1 MEDIYYTNLWN
12 RVLNTIE
19 ESKQL
24 SLDVLVNLK
33 DTWIYSLTS
42 EKAVIACR
50 NVVALSILSEHR
62 SFIETVLSNE
72 LGKQI
77 YIEGISESVIKRDNN
92 TKIFADLNIHN
103 QLNPNYTFSNFIT
116 GKSNIQ
122 VHTGALACANNPGK
136 FYNPLFIYGKPG
148 VGKSHILNAIGN
160 YINNNFKA
168 QTVLLISSSDF
179 VDLVFKFSKQGRLD
193 ELKEFFYRLDVFLMD
208 DIQFIAGKE
217 KTHEIFFNV
226 FNELVSNQKQ
236 IVVTSDRSPEEIKGL
251 EDRLVSRF
259 NNGLKLM
266 IEPPGYETSL
276 SILKSK
282 IDNYTELRGDIEEE
296 VLEEIAKTFCNDV
309 RSLEGALTRLIFY
322 MINFS
327 ESQTIT
333 LKEYREAFKDQI
345 PDTSNDLSVNKI
357 IRSTCDYYGIT
368 PEQIKSKNRT
378 ANISNARHMA
388 IYLCR
393 KDLDIPFDSIGAEFG
408 GRDHST
414 IISSCNKISKL
425 IKQNP
430 VYLKAVQDIE
440 KKLGI

>member
-1 MEDIYYTNLWN
+1 
-12 RVLNTIE
+12 
-19 ESKQL
+19 
-24 SLDVLVNLK
+24 
-33 DTWIYSLTS
+33 
-42 EKAVIACR
+42 
-50 NVVALSILSEHR
+50 
-62 SFIETVLSNE
+62 
-72 LGKQI
+72 
-77 YIEGISESVIKRDNN
+77 
-92 TKIFADLNIHN
+92 
-103 QLNPNYTFSNFIT
+103 
-116 GKSNIQ
+116 
-122 VHTGALACANNPGK
+122 
-136 FYNPLFIYGKPG
+136 
-148 VGKSHILNAIGN
+148 
-160 YINNNFKA
+160 
-168 QTVLLISSSDF
+168 
-179 VDLVFKFSKQGRLD
+179 
-193 ELKEFFYRLDVFLMD
+193 
-208 DIQFIAGKE
+208 
-217 KTHEIFFNV
+217 
-226 FNELVSNQKQ
+226 
-236 IVVTSDRSPEEIKGL
+236 
-251 EDRLVSRF
+251 
-259 NNGLKLM
+259 
-266 IEPPGYETSL
+266 
-276 SILKSK
+276 
-282 IDNYTELRGDIEEE
+282 
-296 VLEEIAKTFCNDV
+296 
-309 RSLEGALTRLIFY
+309 